1 MIEEIEF
8 NGIATYSKDEKLSLK
23 KINYIYGKNGSGK
36 TTISNLILN
45 PEKFVS
51 KINWVDN
58 KKIDTLVYN
67 KKFINTNFED
77 KSKIKGI
84 FTLGEESKEIT
95 EQIEKLFEEETK
107 ITNTVDLYNKK
118 IRELISSREMEK
130 DSLNSIIW
138 EDKSK
143 YADKVKKLFD
153 GQNVLGSK
161 ENFCNYIMNADLS
174 IDLMNY
180 DDIKKEYDLLYSDNL
195 ELKSTINIINVDNL
209 NTVLHDQIFSE
220 KIEGSKDISLSN
232 LIDKMN
238 NSNWVKEGIQYLEKS
253 DDKCPFCQKGIDEN
267 LISNL
272 NNYFNEDYS
281 KKLEKISCLKETYLT
296 EKALL
301 IEYIKIIEEIPFFI
315 NDNAILSNFEMNLER
330 NTSIINEKIDDPT
343 KIVQFEGMQGLLN
356 PINEKIKLYNE
367 QNDKD
372 NKKIG
377 DIKNSKEA
385 LQKKIVRFIH
395 EESNS
400 VISAYTKK
408 INGLNNGITI
418 LNDNILK
425 SKERKESVINERKKL
440 ENSIKGIIS
449 TIDEINKILDLF
461 GFKSFKLKASD
472 EKGKYEIIRY
482 DGAPVR
488 DTLSEGEASFIS
500 FLYFYHLI
508 KGSQQDDGI
517 INDKIIVI
525 DDPIS
530 SLDGETIFI
539 ITTLI
544 KEIINDCFERKNGVR
559 QIIILSHNVYF
570 YKEITYRGI
579 RDNKKEKTEGYFQI
593 KKINEISSIEE
604 SKDNPI
610 KSSYQILWE
619 QLKDEKSSN
628 NPYLCNTMRR
638 ILEQYFNNDGGI
650 NYEDIINGLEGEEKV
665 VCKSLLSF
673 INEGSHSIYDDFSVI
688 FDNEK
693 YLNVFKKVFEIS
705 NHLGHY
711 EMMMSQKK

>member
-238 NSNWVKEGIQYLEKS
+238 NSN
-253 DDKCPFCQKGIDEN
+253 
-267 LISNL
+267 
-272 NNYFNEDYS
+272 
-281 KKLEKISCLKETYLT
+281 
-296 EKALL
+296 
-301 IEYIKIIEEIPFFI
+301 
-315 NDNAILSNFEMNLER
+315 
-330 NTSIINEKIDDPT
+330 
-343 KIVQFEGMQGLLN
+343 
-356 PINEKIKLYNE
+356 
-367 QNDKD
+367 
-372 NKKIG
+372 
-377 DIKNSKEA
+377 
-385 LQKKIVRFIH
+385 
-395 EESNS
+395 
-400 VISAYTKK
+400 
-408 INGLNNGITI
+408 
-418 LNDNILK
+418 
-425 SKERKESVINERKKL
+425 
-440 ENSIKGIIS
+440 
-449 TIDEINKILDLF
+449 
-461 GFKSFKLKASD
+461 
-472 EKGKYEIIRY
+472 
-482 DGAPVR
+482 
-488 DTLSEGEASFIS
+488 
-500 FLYFYHLI
+500 
-508 KGSQQDDGI
+508 
-517 INDKIIVI
+517 
-525 DDPIS
+525 
-530 SLDGETIFI
+530 
-539 ITTLI
+539 
-544 KEIINDCFERKNGVR
+544 
-559 QIIILSHNVYF
+559 
-570 YKEITYRGI
+570 
-579 RDNKKEKTEGYFQI
+579 
-593 KKINEISSIEE
+593 
-604 SKDNPI
+604 
-610 KSSYQILWE
+610 
-619 QLKDEKSSN
+619 
-628 NPYLCNTMRR
+628 
-638 ILEQYFNNDGGI
+638 
-650 NYEDIINGLEGEEKV
+650 
-665 VCKSLLSF
+665 
-673 INEGSHSIYDDFSVI
+673 
-688 FDNEK
+688 
-693 YLNVFKKVFEIS
+693 
-705 NHLGHY
+705 
-711 EMMMSQKK
+711 